1 MGSAIELSSPAIVGT
16 NPLGKGV
23 EFCWA
28 TWAKYVGVNIISFLR
43 NILALFEAFDSNKI
57 D

>member
-1 MGSAIELSSPAIVGT
+1 MGRAIELSSPAIVGT

-28 TWAKYVGVNIISFLR
+28 TWAKYVGVNIICFS
-43 NILALFEAFDSNKI
+43 EEYSGAF
-57 D
+57 